1 MWSTMAKLP
10 CRFKEEI
17 AGAEEG
23 CITESSPKQKGITQ
37 LVYNRIRNFG
47 AILEFC
53 ITDSTP

>member
-37 LVYNRIRNFG
+37 LVYNRIRN
-47 AILEFC
+47 LEL
-53 ITDSTP
+53 S